1 MGLVADSK
9 FSFHSVPD
17 PGRQL
22 IPRELELLLRLKLY
36 LRNIRAFNA
45 H

>member
-1 MGLVADSK
+1 MGLVADLK

-22 IPRELELLLRLKLY
+22 IPRELELLLRQE
-36 LRNIRAFNA
+36 IAIPIEA
-45 H
+45 